1 MKKIALF
8 FLLSFFVT
16 ALYAESPIKLGLKAG
31 YNSSKI
37 SIDSDQFK
45 EGGSV
50 NNYLAGAFLRLN
62 MNKIYLQPEAYFN
75 SKGGVLKDIS
85 GNPVSAAKNDFD
97 LKTID
102 VPVLVGVKLLEK
114 GSFNLRA
121 NAGPLM
127 SFIIDKDI
135 KGDDFTTNGLED
147 NFFGWQY
154 GVGVDFLMFSLD
166 ARLESSSGDIYSGP
180 NLDDSKSKMFVVS
193 LGIDLL

>member
-1 MKKIALF
+1 MKKIVS
-8 FLLSFFVT
+8 FLCLIVTVT
-16 ALYAESPIKLGLKAG
+16 ALHAGSPLKLGIKAG

-45 EGGSV
+45 EGGSI

-62 MNKIYLQPEAYFN
+62 LKKIYLQPEAYFN
-75 SKGGVLKDIS
+75 SKGGVLEKIS
-85 GNPVSAAKNDFD
+85 SNPVTAAKNDFD

-102 VPVLVGVKLLEK
+102 VPVLLGVKILEK
-114 GSFNLRA
+114 GSFNFRA

-135 KGDDFTTNGLED
+135 KGDDFNTSGLED

-154 GVGVDFLMFSLD
+154 GLGIDFLMFSLD
-166 ARLESSSGDIYSGP
+166 ARIESSSGDIYKGP
-180 NLDDSKSKMFVVS
+180 NLDDSKNRMFVVS
-193 LGIDLL
+193 LGVNLL